1 MRKPASLKVV
11 FAAVALGA
19 FALLAFVAFKQHRA
33 SPTTISGKEPDSAT
47 RTLPATAPTERAAS
61 VTVLDLASRGD
72 PAQACSADGQWCVS
86 LSEGAQDDGQPRP
99 IVEPGS
105 DARRSAASPEGESDG
120 ETYAVWPKLI
130 ALPDD
135 RFVAGVEIRLSTS
148 YSGGGGSATEL
159 RLYQVARTGASRA
172 NPVLTLPVQGSL
184 MIRACFSEAD
194 VQNRAE
200 ACHDEYGFTGTVE
213 LEPAGAGLPVILYTT
228 EAWAFPRGASRED
241 DATTRGP
248 LTPADLVR
256 TRDEKCSFRR
266 RFRFDIASGA
276 YQPDRPL
283 PDCSAYTVP

>member
-1 MRKPASLKVV
+1 MRKPANLKVV
-11 FAAVALGA
+11 FAAVGLAA
-19 FALLAFVAFKQHRA
+19 VALLAFVALKQHRA
-33 SPTTISGKEPDSAT
+33 PPANVSESKPVSAAQ
-47 RTLPATAPTERAAS
+47 TLRAKAPTEPAAS
-61 VTVLDLASRGD
+61 INVLDLASRGN

-99 IVEPGS
+99 IVEPGA
-105 DARRSAASPEGESDG
+105 DARRLIPSPEDASDG
-120 ETYAVWPKLI
+120 ETHAVWPKLI
-130 ALPDD
+130 ALPHD

-159 RLYQVARTGASRA
+159 RLYQAPASGASA
-172 NPVLTLPVQGSL
+172 AAPILTLPIQGSL

-213 LEPAGAGLPVILYTT
+213 VEPADAGLPVILYTT
-228 EAWAFPRGASRED
+228 EAWAFPRGASREED
-241 DATTRGP
+241 STTRGP

-256 TRDEKCSFRR
+256 TRDEKCSFRG

-276 YQPDRPL
+276 YEPDRPL

>member
-1 MRKPASLKVV
+1 MRKPANLKVV

-19 FALLAFVAFKQHRA
+19 FALLAFVALKPHRA
-33 SPTTISGKEPDSAT
+33 SPNVSESKPVSLPQ
-47 RTLPATAPTERAAS
+47 TLPAKAPTEHAAS
-61 VTVLDLASRGD
+61 INVLDLASRGD
-72 PAQACSADGQWCVS
+72 PAQACSAGGQWCVS
-86 LSEGAQDDGQPRP
+86 LSEDAQDDGQRRP
-99 IVEPGS
+99 IIEPGG
-105 DARRSAASPEGESDG
+105 DARRSAVAPEDGSDG

-135 RFVAGVEIRLSTS
+135 RFVAGVETRLSTS

-159 RLYQVARTGASRA
+159 RLYQAPASGASPGA
-172 NPVLTLPVQGSL
+172 PILTLPVQGSL
-184 MIRACFSEAD
+184 LIRACFSEAD

-213 LEPAGAGLPVILYTT
+213 VEPAGAGLPVILYAT

-241 DATTRGP
+241 DSTTRGP

-256 TRDEKCSFRR
+256 TRDEKCSFQR